1 MKSKELE
8 HPKSLEL
15 DSLSLLLY
23 VYYML
28 TSCGSLGTIGGL
40 KSCGL
45 LGTIGGLRALIP
57 VEVYYIKN
65 EWKLINKS

>member
-1 MKSKELE
+1 
-8 HPKSLEL
+8 
-15 DSLSLLLY
+15 
-23 VYYML
+23 ML

-40 KSCGL
+40 TSCGLIGTIGGLTSCGL

-65 EWKLINKS
+65 ECKLINKSWNNPKYIMVW